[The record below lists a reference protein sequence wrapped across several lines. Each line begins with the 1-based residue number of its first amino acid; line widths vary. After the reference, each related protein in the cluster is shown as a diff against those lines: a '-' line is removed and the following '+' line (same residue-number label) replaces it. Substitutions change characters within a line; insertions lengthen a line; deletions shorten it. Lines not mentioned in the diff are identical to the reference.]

1 MANRVEYIKI
11 SRIDENGNDLTNTLE
26 ALSQLTIPY
35 SNGNNAVY
43 PIESITRYNDYFLYQ
58 VGPANFTPNS
68 ADAAKLEYKFTSSI
82 STNAIS
88 HYFGFIPDPS
98 TFAFYT
104 IPLTTP
110 TNDPFGFYNSDN
122 GSYVFDTY
130 SQKDLTLEI
139 TSSLTNNSTFLT
151 AARVSVFIVDP
162 VSVTAN
168 DILSQNGMLAT
179 QVYGLFGTYSFNKT
193 VTIPSE
199 SIAPGNEIRLILSN
213 GGGGAGD
220 RAIQFSSGAE
230 FKISSTAAT
239 GPTLN
244 TIPEPYLTSK
254 FYGGDCDILLNNVEL
269 YQENPFLQDLDYS
282 TNPNV
287 PVNFE
292 QIISGTAARGTVPE
306 SYYTSLAQT
315 TIRYIGSKN
324 QSLNFNTY
332 QPLGV
337 EGQTTTDFG
346 DPINIGTYG
355 KTPSVDSLD
364 VNLYEFEWAGPTFP
378 IISDYGMF
386 KMGKILQVSSKNLVK
401 TLNPSDNISSIQIP
415 VLPPGPYTASL
426 WHRNSSVSQS
436 IGDYYSVLDS
446 NNQPGTRIS
455 VSPYKNSTAGS
466 NPVIPNTTRILTP
479 SFGIPETPSFVVT
492 SSAHEPTGVVTNF
505 GNGFLTYLEYDGT
518 YPTHTGN
525 FPAMDTGVP
534 TTASFMRF
542 FDTRTINFSNN
553 ESMPGERV
561 LPTILFEGSTS
572 ISSSITASFEP
583 LQESLNR
590 GERWFMTFYSNFES
604 INPNL
609 TPLKLNDTLLGKK
622 GVAEV
627 YGIAQ
632 MPSNSG
638 SPNDIVLLF
647 KENLSPSLYT
657 GATTGYKFIDVGTD
671 LLSSVTGGT
680 GGTAG
685 TFLNVPVLN
694 SGESLRVNVTTTA
707 GDTLDVGSEI
717 LAGAGSIGGCGTS
730 RTATNLNSAI
740 MLTGAPSPFTFD
752 LETNGAGVVS
762 KMIIQSAGSSGFDT
776 NTVFT
781 LTAADINAN
790 TSAAFSNFGNASG
803 TDTFSVSAG
812 NLLVVPTSVS
822 ASVASSTPIDSGDT
836 FTVDAQDI
844 GNASTNLVITA
855 QENDLIP
862 SPKFFNY
869 KVGAGGLG
877 FFLWKA
883 RGVGKNEFILIED
896 EVTGQ
901 TSAGAFNTQY
911 TPSYVTQNF
920 ENITKEYGSNTE

>member
-11 SRIDENGNDLTNTLE
+11 SRIDGNGNNLTNTLE

-68 ADAAKLEYKFTSSI
+68 ADAGKLEYKFTSSV
-82 STNAIS
+82 STSTIS
-88 HYFGFIPDPS
+88 HYMGAGLDPS
-98 TFAFYT
+98 SFAFYT

-122 GSYVFDTY
+122 GSYVFNTY

-139 TSSLTNNSTFLT
+139 TSSLLNNSTFLSS
-151 AARVSVFIVDP
+151 ARVSVFVVNP

-213 GGGGAGD
+213 GGGLAGD
-220 RAIQFSSGAE
+220 RSIKFDPGAE

-282 TNPNV
+282 TDPNV
-287 PVNFE
+287 PVNF
-292 QIISGTAARGTVPE
+292 QLIISGTAARGTVPE
-306 SYYTSLAQT
+306 SHYTSLAQT

-324 QSLNFNTY
+324 QSSDFNIYDPQAGTSS
-332 QPLGV
+332 
-337 EGQTTTDFG
+337 FG
-346 DPINIGTYG
+346 EPINIGTYG
-355 KTPSVDSLD
+355 QIPSVDSLD

-378 IISDYGMF
+378 IIPDYGMF
-386 KMGKILQVSSKNLVK
+386 KMGKILQASSRDLVK

-415 VLPPGPYTASL
+415 VVPPGPYTASL
-426 WHRNSSVSQS
+426 WHRSSSVSQS

-466 NPVIPNTTRILTP
+466 NPVIPNTTKILTP
-479 SFGIPETPSFVVT
+479 SFGIPETPSFVGT
-492 SSAHEPTGVVTNF
+492 SSAFETPFNQQF

-518 YPTHTGN
+518 YPTSTGN

-553 ESMPGERV
+553 ESMPGEPV
-561 LPTILFEGSTS
+561 LPTILLEGSTS

-590 GERWFMTFYSNFES
+590 GERWFMTFYNNFES

-622 GVAEV
+622 GVAEI

-632 MPSNSG
+632 IPSNSG

-647 KENLSPSLYT
+647 KENLSPSLYIN
-657 GATTGYKFIDVGTD
+657 ADTGYEFIDVGTD

-730 RTATNLNSAI
+730 KTATNLNSAI

-790 TSAAFSNFGNASG
+790 TSTAFSNFGNASG
-803 TDTFSVSAG
+803 TDTFSVAAG

-822 ASVASSTPIDSGDT
+822 ASAASTTPTEALDI
-836 FTVDAQDI
+836 FQVDAQDI
-844 GNASTNLVITA
+844 GNASTNLSIVTKST
-855 QENDLIP
+855 DLTV
-862 SPKFFNY
+862 SNKFFNY

-920 ENITKEYGSNTE
+920 EDITKEYGSNTE